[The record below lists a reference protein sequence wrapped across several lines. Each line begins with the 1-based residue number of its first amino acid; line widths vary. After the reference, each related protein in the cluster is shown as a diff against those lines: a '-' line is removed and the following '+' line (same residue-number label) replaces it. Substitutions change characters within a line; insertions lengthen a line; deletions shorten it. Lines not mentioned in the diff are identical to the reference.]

1 MPSAVEAWNLSH
13 WITREVPTS
22 FLRYSS
28 QNLTVFLLM
37 RFGYGPLTSA
47 LCTQPSSAVAVSVPL
62 WIEGDGCCPLDGT
75 ADVTGADLE

>member
-37 RFGYGPLTSA
+37 RFGYGPSRLPYAHSRVLQWQS
-47 LCTQPSSAVAVSVPL
+47 LCHSGSRGMDVVL
-62 WIEGDGCCPLDGT
+62 WMEL
-75 ADVTGADLE
+75 LM